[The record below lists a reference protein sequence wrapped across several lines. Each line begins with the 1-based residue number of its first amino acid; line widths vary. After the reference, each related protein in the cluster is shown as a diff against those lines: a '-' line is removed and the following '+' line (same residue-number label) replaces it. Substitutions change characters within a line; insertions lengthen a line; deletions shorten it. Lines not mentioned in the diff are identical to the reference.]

1 MSGPQLSIVSNDD
14 LEIKIGIIMRQTD
27 YDEERARTSLEKN
40 SYDTEKCIKEYLGI
54 PDKKEK
60 QVSVNQQIYRELRKQ
75 LGSIDPSVIQTM
87 QKK

>member
-1 MSGPQLSIVSNDD
+1 MSGPQMSIVSNDD
-14 LEIKIGIIMRQTD
+14 LEIKIGIVMRQTNYNKD
-27 YDEERARTSLEKN
+27 HAQSSLEKN
-40 SYDTEKCIKEYLGI
+40 NYDTEKCIKEYLGV

-75 LGSIDPSVIQTM
+75 LGSVDPSVIQTM